1 MKLSSNYLFL
11 LGYIT
16 YYNTGTL
23 AETINIL
30 RRWPSDDDLFCAI
43 HEGYQQAWD
52 FAKVLSM
59 VNQNDNFFDLLNIS
73 NEQSSQL
80 NNENDFPDF
89 FINNSSQ
96 SNEVS
101 DSYAIATAANVVAD
115 FNMLNLCDDDI
126 ENDLRDARFELAFLL
141 SDTNSLDDQNFLD
154 NQNLE
159 TYENFYTGVTKAGI
173 LDVSY
178 LVNLRKNH
186 KCYSNQNMERKTSC
200 KIQDFSH
207 TNSIRPNM
215 VSSLIANYT
224 SNIEIS
230 RSEKLREIRW
240 KNRSR
245 LSVLS
250 NMNKKVGK

>member
-1 MKLSSNYLFL
+1 
-11 LGYIT
+11 YIT

-80 NNENDFPDF
+80 NNENDFSDF

-126 ENDLRDARFELAFLL
+126 ENDLRDARFEL
-141 SDTNSLDDQNFLD
+141 
-154 NQNLE
+154 
-159 TYENFYTGVTKAGI
+159 
-173 LDVSY
+173 
-178 LVNLRKNH
+178 
-186 KCYSNQNMERKTSC
+186 
-200 KIQDFSH
+200 
-207 TNSIRPNM
+207 
-215 VSSLIANYT
+215 
-224 SNIEIS
+224 
-230 RSEKLREIRW
+230 
-240 KNRSR
+240 
-245 LSVLS
+245 
-250 NMNKKVGK
+250 

>member
-1 MKLSSNYLFL
+1 
-11 LGYIT
+11 YIT
-16 YYNTGTL
+16 YYNTRTL

-30 RRWPSDDDLFCAI
+30 CRWLSDDDIFCAI
-43 HEGYQQAWD
+43 YEEYQQAWD
-52 FAKVLSM
+52 FAKVLSI
-59 VNQNDNFFDLLNIS
+59 VNQNNEFFDLLNIS

-80 NNENDFPDF
+80 NNENDFSDF

-101 DSYAIATAANVVAD
+101 DSHTIAIVANIVAD
-115 FNMLNLCDDDI
+115 FNMLNLRDDDI
-126 ENDLRDARFELAFLL
+126 ENDSRDARFELAFLL

-159 TYENFYTGVTKAGI
+159 THENFYTGVTKQKFWI
-173 LDVSY
+173 
-178 LVNLRKNH
+178 
-186 KCYSNQNMERKTSC
+186 
-200 KIQDFSH
+200 H

-230 RSEKLREIRW
+230 QSEKLREGRW
-240 KNRSR
+240 KNRSH
-245 LSVLS
+245 LSILS
-250 NMNKKVGK
+250 NMNKKV